1 MKQGVGG
8 GGGKGS
14 QNVLASKIVT
24 IYFTENSLKLIQL
37 KTSKKMR
44 EGAVQSSWR
53 TPKSTHSMINQQF
66 MFIKKTMTG
75 AEWICECQGTGGGG
89 GS

>member
-1 MKQGVGG
+1 M
-8 GGGKGS
+8 
-14 QNVLASKIVT
+14 
-24 IYFTENSLKLIQL
+24 QL

-75 AEWICECQGTGGGG
+75 AGWICECQGTGGWGG
-89 GS
+89 T